1 MLIAFIRVTVVESFE
16 YSALRASILALSS
29 VFIKSEALRIVIVLV
44 SDVIVAESWVDVKR
58 FDEIVL
64 I

>member
-1 MLIAFIRVTVVESFE
+1 MKDFKARLIASADVAYWPSSIPSTVKVNVLFI
-16 YSALRASILALSS
+16 
-29 VFIKSEALRIVIVLV
+29 IVLV
-44 SDVIVAESWVDVKR
+44 SDVIVAESWVCVKR